1 MVDLHRP
8 LMAPPRDPLRSLIYH
23 AANRAVRRVVVSGE
37 TIWVDGRTTRL
48 DVVSAGPS
56 VGPAGLRTSLVHG
69 SPPMAGAEAL
79 LDPRRGFLHRWGVS
93 RRIHAMHRRALLS
106 ALPLFAASNASGQES
121 ASWPGRP
128 LRIIVPFGAG
138 STTDLLGRL
147 VAQRLGEALGQP
159 VVVENRPGAGGNIGT
174 EAAARA
180 PADGHT
186 LLMGAASTNA
196 INPSLYRSLRF
207 DPIRDFAP
215 VALVGLVTN
224 VLVVPPSLPAASVP
238 ELIALARTRPL
249 SFASG
254 GAGGSIHLSGELF
267 RTMAGL
273 DMVHVPY
280 NGGAAALPDLLSGRV
295 DLMFDGLPTSLPH
308 IRAGRLRA
316 LGVTSA
322 QRSPVLPDVPT
333 VAEAALPGYEAEG
346 WFGLFAPAAT
356 PAPILDR
363 LHRELAR
370 MLAEPAVIA
379 QLAAQGARAGDKV
392 GDEFGRFAL
401 AERDK
406 WGAVIR
412 AAGITLD

>member
-1 MVDLHRP
+1 MP
-8 LMAPPRDPLRSLIYH
+8 
-23 AANRAVRRVVVSGE
+23 
-37 TIWVDGRTTRL
+37 
-48 DVVSAGPS
+48 
-56 VGPAGLRTSLVHG
+56 
-69 SPPMAGAEAL
+69 
-79 LDPRRGFLHRWGVS
+79 S
-93 RRIHAMHRRALLS
+93 RRLAL
-106 ALPLFAASNASGQES
+106 ALPIAALALRGGTAQE
-121 ASWPGRP
+121 AGWPSRP
-128 LRIIVPFGAG
+128 VRIIVPFAAG

-147 VAQRLGEALGQP
+147 VAQRLAEALGQA

-180 PADGHT
+180 APDGHT

-207 DPIRDFAP
+207 DPFRDFAP
-215 VALVGLVTN
+215 IALVGSVTN
-224 VLVVPPSLPAASVP
+224 VLVVPPSLSPTSVA
-238 ELIALARTRPL
+238 ELVALARTRPL

-254 GAGGSIHLSGELF
+254 GAGGTIHLSGELF
-267 RTMAGL
+267 RSMARL

-316 LGVTSA
+316 LGVTSTG
-322 QRSPVLPDVPT
+322 RSPALPEVPT
-333 VAEAALPGYEAEG
+333 IAEAGLPGYEAEG

-356 PAPILDR
+356 PAPILAR
-363 LHRELAR
+363 LTEELSR
-370 MLAEPAVIA
+370 MLADPAVAA
-379 QLAAQGARAGDKV
+379 QLAAQGARPGDRI
-392 GDEFGRFAL
+392 GEAFARFVL

-412 AAGITLD
+412 TAGITLD